1 MLDVLA
7 IGAHPDDIELFAG
20 GTLAHFQR
28 RGARIG
34 LLHLT
39 RGESASRGSPEQ
51 RALEARA
58 SADVL
63 GAHEMRILDLGDG
76 SLRDDDDSRAAVI
89 EVLRAWTP
97 RLVLAQLPSDDH
109 PDHAAAGA
117 IAKSAWYLA
126 GIRNIAA
133 GAPPHRPRSLWFFP
147 CHDVPRPNFVVT
159 LSAADYERKRAALAC
174 YDSQFVRRSDAE
186 VSTRISDP
194 AFLEGMAA
202 RCRAWGSLVASPYGE
217 PFVLPGPLP
226 VDDPVALLR

>member
-1 MLDVLA
+1 MIDVLA

-20 GTLAHFQR
+20 GTLAHFRR

-39 RGESASRGSPEQ
+39 RGEAASRGSPDL
-51 RALEARA
+51 RAREARA
-58 SADVL
+58 AADVL
-63 GAHEMRILDLGDG
+63 GASELRILDLGDG
-76 SLRDDDDSRAAVI
+76 GLRDDDRSRAAVI
-89 EVLRAWTP
+89 DVMRSWTP

-126 GIRNIAA
+126 GIRNVAR
-133 GAPPHRPRSLWFFP
+133 GADPHRARSLWFFP
-147 CHDVPRPNFVVT
+147 CHEVPPPQFVVT
-159 LSAADYERKRAALAC
+159 LSPADFETKRAALAC
-174 YDSQFVRRSDAE
+174 YDSQFVRRSDSE

-194 AFLEGMAA
+194 AFLDGMYA
-202 RCRAWGSLVASPYGE
+202 RTRAWGSLVGAQYGE

-226 VDDPVALLR
+226 VDDPMALLR